1 MESPLSSPFMT
12 CFNRKHRRSQCLIL
26 QYKTHLWYARG
37 WFVPPSFPRFCSSP
51 KSAPDPTPLSQVG
64 TNLPPETGSCL
75 VQSHA
80 ELQSLEREPGLA
92 SHTNTSL
99 QFFIIITIII
109 IATRHDVGIIILHF
123 CEALHSKKPIGASE
137 NRATYKSE
145 TKGKHVLIKTNP
157 TQKSGGET
165 ANPFS
170 LPYTKHPRSI
180 MT

>member
-1 MESPLSSPFMT
+1 MT

-37 WFVPPSFPRFCSSP
+37 WFVPPSFPQFCSSP

-92 SHTNTSL
+92 SHINMSL
-99 QFFIIITIII
+99 QFFIIII

-123 CEALHSKKPIGASE
+123 CEALDSKKPIGASE

-145 TKGKHVLIKTNP
+145 TKGKRPNKNQPNAKIWWGNSKPVLAPVHQTP
-157 TQKSGGET
+157 PGPS
-165 ANPFS
+165 
-170 LPYTKHPRSI
+170 
-180 MT
+180 